1 MRFSQKYFPAGFI
14 IFSPQHVG
22 TIVLRSDPILPGQ
35 SALRQPQSPTA
46 TVLVTVA
53 ACPTTAATTSPRP
66 APSPSSRSAPAP
78 IPAADQRRPRQ
89 RAPPPGDGRE
99 RPSLSAL
106 GVSSLVLLVAPAPL
120 LPRHSSHSPLRP
132 GAALFPCL
140 QIFDGFVP
148 PPAQFDL
155 GQPAQPPHRSTRRP
169 TPFLL
174 AATDLARVPPP
185 IAAAASTSLQYSHR
199 NAWRAITGRGAA
211 STTATG

>member
-1 MRFSQKYFPAGFI
+1 MGFI

-53 ACPTTAATTSPRP
+53 ACPTTAATTSPRT

-99 RPSLSAL
+99 RPSPSAL
-106 GVSSLVLLVAPAPL
+106 GASSLVLLVAPAPL

-174 AATDLARVPPP
+174 AATDLVRVLPP
-185 IAAAASTSLQYSHR
+185 IAAAASTSLQYAHR